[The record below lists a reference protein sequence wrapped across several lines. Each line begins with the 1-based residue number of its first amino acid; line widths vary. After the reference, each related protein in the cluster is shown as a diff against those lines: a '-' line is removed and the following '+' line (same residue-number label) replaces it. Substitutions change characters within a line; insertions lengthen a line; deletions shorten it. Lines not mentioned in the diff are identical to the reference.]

1 MMFRR
6 TLKGLNLLI
15 VIITVCMRTGM
26 HELWAGCGGQRSSF
40 WSRFYEFQGSNSRCQ
55 AVLQAVSPLSISG
68 SCTPGS
74 NREQQEVGI
83 CEISLAKPWS
93 H

>member
-26 HELWAGCGGQRSSF
+26 HELWAGLWRSEVIFLES
-40 WSRFYEFQGSNSRCQ
+40 
-55 AVLQAVSPLSISG
+55 VL
-68 SCTPGS
+68 
-74 NREQQEVGI
+74 
-83 CEISLAKPWS
+83 
-93 H
+93 